1 MNIKLNTAI
10 KKILV
15 ATSFAA
21 ISATTVASVG
31 IQMPPPG
38 PGQIPDYF
46 GVVPNYAESP
56 APVFARVTVTGRGTG
71 AVLAATTYD
80 YVGGVFTPGVADVQV
95 VNGGSGYDNTT
106 VVTVSGA
113 AGVSPVTVTPIIVNG
128 AIVGIQE
135 FDQFTRNNSGVLT
148 ATANTA
154 SIRSTS
160 PNTPYLGSGFTKPI
174 AGTGIRK
181 FVDALPG
188 LALADGTK
196 SSYTNGAGYTAN
208 KNGLGQLIP
217 QAIPD
222 TTTFTGSDYY
232 VIGLVEYTQ
241 KLHTDL
247 PPTHLRGYVQLDAN
261 NQPMG
266 TPQYLGPII
275 VAQKDR
281 PVRVKMV
288 NLLSKSTDATG
299 PKGNLTVPVDVT
311 YMGAN
316 ETFNRSAMH
325 LHGGNTPYISD
336 GTPRQWVK
344 PKGDATGTVPADGT
358 NVKGAKYNKG
368 VSAANVPDMWFDA
381 NGNLLSSCQGQ
392 VTCNVTGATN
402 NPGDGALTFYF
413 TNQQSARLMF
423 YHDHA
428 EGLTRLNVYAGVA
441 APYLLQ
447 DPTEQDL
454 VNGTSTTGVNPK
466 QLKLIPSIA
475 DTIPLV
481 IQEKTFVP
489 NDNIPVI
496 NAFGAFKSQLNA
508 QDSTWGW
515 GAAAAGFTDGI
526 LSGSV
531 ADVNG
536 TGDLWVP
543 HVYMPNQNPGDI
555 TGANGIG
562 RADYGPWFWP
572 PFTGVTNNPN
582 GVLNPYYDAAC
593 VSAINGYC
601 EGKWIPGVPNGNNLT
616 VSNLTSLYNAVTAT
630 SNERSTAVT
639 AQKALHSPSG
649 TPEAFNDTPLVN
661 GTVYPYINVDPKQYR
676 LRILSIADDRALNL
690 SLVVAAS
697 KNSPDTTAAGNAGA
711 NNGAIMCDGTTSVQ
725 QADCTEVRMVP
736 FDSGQNSYSPF
747 PAHTDPNLQDNGWYT
762 AQNGGISFDG
772 RPSGVFDPNTRGP
785 SMVQIG
791 VDGGFL
797 SSPVQIYNKPVNF
810 EYNLKNIVVT
820 NVKEHALLLGPA
832 ERADVVVDFSNFAGS
847 TLLLYNDNPAPIPAF
862 DLRLDYYTGD
872 FDNTDTGGTFSTVP
886 GYGPNSRTLM
896 QIRVAPTCVTGT
908 TCTAGAKDHQDD
920 LGTINMTE
928 LTKGIQTAFKT
939 SQKPIIVPQASYNSV
954 YGTAVNDA
962 TGANLSLISSTSLT
976 YKPLDPVTQQVAANA
991 VTLNFQPKSIIED
1004 WTTDWGRMNALL
1016 GVELPKTSAL
1026 TNTASPMSY
1035 IDPPTELVKI
1045 TPNDTTAIT
1054 GTLADGTQLWKVTHN
1069 GVDTHAIHFHLFDV
1083 QLINRVGWDG
1093 GLRPVE
1099 LNEMGWKDIIR
1110 MNPLEDVVVAL
1121 RPKLQTLPFK
1131 LPNSHHLLDPT
1142 KEATADPTRF
1152 YNLDPT
1158 TSVQSN
1164 VTNLVA
1170 NYGYEYLWH
1179 CHILGHEENDMMR
1192 AIAVATEPEAPSM
1205 TSISLAAK
1213 GLNINWVDNSM
1224 TSNWVLIERSTTNAF
1239 TKGINTTS
1247 FTVIQPECTS
1257 QTGCARTYNDTTA
1270 VTGLSAKNY
1279 YYRVTSYVTV
1289 GAGDGRQDQ
1298 GYKADGTY
1306 NATLQTALL
1315 PLLPGGTGFTG
1326 YGNTTAYSATS
1337 NVVSTLGTAS
1347 VNPSALDFGLVVSGQ
1362 TSPAKTVTLTNFG
1375 ASNLTLTGAP
1385 TVTGAFAVSATT
1397 CSSGQVLAPAATC
1410 TISVVYKPT
1419 TAGKVTGNLSV
1430 ATGATSAIVTLTGDA
1445 PANPVI
1451 SSTTLNTVAPAALT
1465 VNWSASSVATANPDT
1480 YQLQRATATTSGVL
1494 NCPTSGY
1501 ANIGGTTK
1509 VLTIADTTLT
1519 AGTNYCYKVVATNTA
1534 GTYTSA
1540 AYAYT
1545 SPAAPAAP
1553 SAIAT
1558 VYTSPTALNLSW
1570 VASSTTG
1577 VTGYDIQLCQAT
1589 SQAACTQW
1597 TNVGTNV
1604 PLGTVAVNNLISG
1617 APYVFQI
1624 RTSKVFTSAWVSGLA
1639 QYMPG
1644 VKLSTSSINFG
1655 NQNLLLANN
1664 GLATVNSVT
1673 PSSVTVTNVSLE
1685 DLTFINATLTNNVDF
1700 TATST
1705 CAPLVAVGSNCSV
1718 NVNMISTTPGVKS
1731 DTLTLTFVGA
1741 ITGQTVTQTVSISGT
1756 AVTPNIAP
1764 TLASALTNATT
1775 VTLNWTAP
1783 AVSGTYTYQVT
1794 RAPAASASTC
1804 PVSGYTNLGTPQST
1818 LTATDTIVAGTGYC
1832 YQVVATGNATTG
1844 ASNYSLIAPTAG
1856 TVPSAPTTA
1865 TFTNVGPTSL
1875 TLNWVASASTGTSAA
1890 TSYNV
1895 QSCKNT
1901 VLANCTWGASTVV
1914 NAPTVSANITG
1925 LTANTSYF
1933 FKIQSVNAVGAN
1945 ATWLVTSAK
1954 VTLANL
1960 GVPAV
1965 TGATPGL
1972 TTDGIL
1978 SAALKWTNVPGA
1990 TSYNV
1995 RWSNSSN
2002 TLAANGG
2009 SIVIGVNSGQQ
2020 ITITGIAANS
2030 PVYMQV
2036 QAVGANGVSVWSA
2049 ITTTTVK

>member
-113 AGVSPVTVTPIIVNG
+113 AGVLPVTVTPIIVNG

-196 SSYTNGAGYTAN
+196 SSYTNGAGYSAN

-261 NQPMG
+261 NQPIG

-601 EGKWIPGVPNGNNLT
+601 EGKWIPGVPNGNNL
-616 VSNLTSLYNAVTAT
+616 SANNLTSLYAAVTGTT
-630 SNERSTAVT
+630 SQEQSTAVT
-639 AQKALHSPSG
+639 AQQKLHSPSG

-697 KNSPDTTAAGNAGA
+697 KNSPNTTAAGNAGA

-736 FDSGQNSYSPF
+736 FDNTQNSYSPF

-939 SQKPIIVPQASYNSV
+939 SQKPIVVPQASYNSV

-962 TGANLSLISSTSLT
+962 TGANLSLITSTSLT

-1016 GVELPKTSAL
+1016 GVELPKTSSL

-1093 GLRPVE
+1093 ALRPVE

-1142 KEATADPTRF
+1142 QEATADPTRF

-1205 TSISLAAK
+1205 TSISLATK

-1239 TKGINTTS
+1239 TKGNNTTS

-1270 VTGLSAKNY
+1270 VTGLSAKTY

-1306 NATLQTALL
+1306 NATLPTALL

-1385 TVTGAFAVSATT
+1385 TVTGAFAVSGTT

-1480 YQLQRATATTSGVL
+1480 YQLQRATATTSGVG
-1494 NCPTSGY
+1494 NCPASGY

-1553 SAIAT
+1553 TALSTAF
-1558 VYTSPTALNLSW
+1558 TSPTSLNFSW
-1570 VASSTTG
+1570 AASATAA
-1577 VTGYDIQLCQAT
+1577 VTGYDVQMCQSVSA
-1589 SQAACTQW
+1589 AACGTW
-1597 TNVGTNV
+1597 TTIGTNI
-1604 PLGTVAVNNLISG
+1604 PLTTVAVNNLIAG
-1617 APYVFQI
+1617 APYTFQV
-1624 RTSKVFTSAWVSGLA
+1624 RTSKVFTSAFVNKSA
-1639 QYMPG
+1639 TYTAAVTVTPTA
-1644 VKLSTSSINFG
+1644 SNFG
-1655 NQNLLLANN
+1655 NVTLTQA
-1664 GLATVNSVT
+1664 GTASTV
-1673 PSSVTVTNVSLE
+1673 
-1685 DLTFINATLTNNVDF
+1685 TLTN
-1700 TATST
+1700 TSLE
-1705 CAPLVAVGSNCSV
+1705 PLIFVSAALTGGNTNEFSVASACTGTLAVGASCTTTV
-1718 NVNMISTTPGVKS
+1718 NLVPVTAGAKSTTLALSLAG
-1731 DTLTLTFVGA
+1731 
-1741 ITGQTVTQTVSISGT
+1741 TVTQAAVNTNVTLSGT
-1756 AVTPNIAP
+1756 ALTPNISP
-1764 TLASALTNATT
+1764 TLSGSLSGTV

-1783 AVSGTYTYQVT
+1783 TLAGTYTYQV
-1794 RAPAASASTC
+1794 ASALPTAGVC
-1804 PVSGYTNLGTPQST
+1804 PASGYTNIGTST
-1818 LTATDTIVAGTGYC
+1818 TALTATTTIASGSSNC
-1832 YQVVATGNATTG
+1832 YQVTATGAGTTG
-1844 ASNYSLIAPTAG
+1844 ASNVTLIAPAATS
-1856 TVPSAPTTA
+1856 TVPAATTSAS
-1865 TFTNVGPTSL
+1865 FTNVSQTSL
-1875 TLNWVASASTGTSAA
+1875 TLNWTASASTGASAA

-1901 VLANCTWGASTVV
+1901 VLASCVWGASTVV

-1933 FKIQSVNAVGAN
+1933 FRIQSVNATGAN
-1945 ATWLVTSAK
+1945 ATWFVTPAQ
-1954 VTLANL
+1954 VTLATGAL
-1960 GVPAV
+1960 TAPAV
-1965 TGATPGL
+1965 TAVANGV
-1972 TTDGIL
+1972 TTDAIL
-1978 SAALKWTNVPGA
+1978 GVSTTFRTVVGA

-1995 RWSNSSN
+1995 RYATS
-2002 TLAANGG
+2002 LAALQANTGTVVTG
-2009 SIVIGVNSGQQ
+2009 VTSGVQMAVAQPVNTIVYIQ
-2020 ITITGIAANS
+2020 
-2030 PVYMQV
+2030 M
-2036 QAVGANGVSVWSA
+2036 QAVSSTSTSAWSTP
-2049 ITTTTVK
+2049 TTTLSALVR